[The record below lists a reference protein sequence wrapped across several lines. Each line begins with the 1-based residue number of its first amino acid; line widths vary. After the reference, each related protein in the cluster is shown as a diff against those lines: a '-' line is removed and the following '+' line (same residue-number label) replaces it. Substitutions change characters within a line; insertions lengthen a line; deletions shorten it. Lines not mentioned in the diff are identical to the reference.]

1 MGALAVIALLLTT
14 SGIYG
19 VISYSVTQ
27 RTHEIGIRLAL
38 GAQNGHVLRLVMRET
53 MWLVALGLG
62 IGALTSLA
70 ATRWLVSLLYGLKEN
85 DPATM
90 AAAAFLL
97 MCVALWAGWFPARRA
112 TRVDPMIALR
122 HE

>member
-53 MWLVALGLG
+53 LWLVALGMS
-62 IGALTSLA
+62 IGAVTSLA
-70 ATRWLVSLLYGLKEN
+70 ASRWLASLLYGLKEN
-85 DPATM
+85 DPGTM

-97 MCVALWAGWFPARRA
+97 MCVALLAGWLPAGRA
-112 TRVDPMIALR
+112 TKVDPMIALR
-122 HE
+122 NE